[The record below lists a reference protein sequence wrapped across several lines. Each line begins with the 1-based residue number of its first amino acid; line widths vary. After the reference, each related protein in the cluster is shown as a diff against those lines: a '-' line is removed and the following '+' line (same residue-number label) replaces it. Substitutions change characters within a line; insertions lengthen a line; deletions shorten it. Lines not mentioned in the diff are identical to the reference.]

1 MTAPDWLI
9 ETMNVEP
16 VVRQSA
22 SKHSAWKYMIAANG
36 PIRTDVPQR
45 ANNIGDYDYH
55 ECTRG
60 IDSLTAF
67 QNGGSQYRECLDAH
81 QDQYPSQLEH
91 DGVTAVFVI
100 EDFTKRRLGL
110 DFQAGCVSLIK

>member
-36 PIRTDVPQR
+36 PIRSDVPQCD
-45 ANNIGDYDYH
+45 NNIGDYDYH

-60 IDSLTAF
+60 IDSLTASKMVAPSTENVWMPI
-67 QNGGSQYRECLDAH
+67 QTSIQASESTMVLLRCL
-81 QDQYPSQLEH
+81 LLK
-91 DGVTAVFVI
+91 I
-100 EDFTKRRLGL
+100 LRRGAWVWT
-110 DFQAGCVSLIK
+110 FKPVAFR

>member
-1 MTAPDWLI
+1 MTAPGWLI

-16 VVRQSA
+16 VARQSG

-36 PIRTDVPQR
+36 PIRSDVPQR

-81 QDQYPSQLEH
+81 PDQYPSQ
-91 DGVTAVFVI
+91 
-100 EDFTKRRLGL
+100 
-110 DFQAGCVSLIK
+110 